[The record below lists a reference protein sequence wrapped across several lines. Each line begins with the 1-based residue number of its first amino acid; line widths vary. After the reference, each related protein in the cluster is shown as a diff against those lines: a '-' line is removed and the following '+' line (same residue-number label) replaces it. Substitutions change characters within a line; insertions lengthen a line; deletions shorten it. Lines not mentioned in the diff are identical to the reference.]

1 MSEDSD
7 SSQEKSE
14 EATPR
19 RMQKARDDGQV
30 PRSKELATMMVLIL
44 GASGLLIF
52 GGMIGS
58 SLMAV
63 MRNSFGL
70 DRDEVFDTSYMLAN
84 LGTAAVDITLAITPL
99 MTLLAVG
106 AVAGP
111 LMVGGWLLSGK
122 AITPQAS
129 RMSLPKGLK
138 RMFSTRSLIELTKSV
153 AKVILVLVI
162 AVSVLNAR
170 TENLLS
176 VAFSTPPAAME
187 NVLWTLGWTFFF
199 LACAT
204 IVIAVI
210 DVPFQLYDH
219 QKKMRMTMQEV
230 KDEFKD
236 TEGKPEVKSKIRQLQ
251 REMANR
257 RMMEE
262 VPSADV
268 VITNPEHF
276 AVALRYDEGT
286 MAAPVVVAKGNDE
299 TAFRIM
305 EVARNHKVELLRTP
319 PLTRAIYYST
329 ELDQPIP
336 HGLYMAVAQ
345 VLAYL
350 YQLRQFR
357 RQGGDRPRMPHLP
370 IPEDLRRDPE

>member
-1 MSEDSD
+1 MAEDGD

-19 RMQKARDDGQV
+19 RMEKAREEGQV
-30 PRSKELATMMVLIL
+30 ARSKELGTMLVLIF
-44 GASGLLIF
+44 GATGLMLF

-63 MRNSFGL
+63 MRNSFVLSREEVL
-70 DRDEVFDTSYMLAN
+70 DSTYMLAN
-84 LGTAAVDITLAITPL
+84 LGSASVDIALAITPL
-99 MTLLAVG
+99 LAILAVA
-106 AVAGP
+106 AVAGS
-111 LMVGGWLLSGK
+111 LLVGGWLISGK

-129 RMSLPKGLK
+129 RMSLFKGLK
-138 RMFSTRSLIELTKSV
+138 RMFSARSLVELVKSV
-153 AKVILVLVI
+153 AKVLLVLII
-162 AVSVLNAR
+162 AIAILNAR
-170 TENLLS
+170 TDHLLA
-176 VAFSTPPAAME
+176 VAFSNPTDAME
-187 NVLWTLGWTFFF
+187 NVLWTLAWSFFF

-204 IVIAVI
+204 IIIAVI

-219 QKKMRMTMQEV
+219 QKQMRMTMQEV

-257 RMMEE
+257 RMMEQ

-268 VITNPEHF
+268 VITNPDHF
-276 AVALRYDEGT
+276 AVALRYDDGT
-286 MAAPVVVAKGNDE
+286 MAAPIVVAKGSDE

-305 EVARNHKVELLRTP
+305 EVARQHKVELLRTP
-319 PLTRAIYYST
+319 PLTRAIFYST

-357 RQGGDRPRMPHLP
+357 RQGGDRPRLPRLP